1 MAEQYFAPDQTNVGW
16 GLTLKMA
23 GKHPAVA
30 ERIWNTYSDALEYV
44 NDFAGTATDGL
55 ILSILKDCVV
65 DSVTYKA
72 GVYFVKKAA
81 TAAGA
86 NDGELVPTGMSEAD
100 LTALIDSK
108 IEGAVASFGTASM
121 SGNVIT
127 LPYTNIKGEQKSV
140 SITLNTATTAQNGL
154 MTKEHVAS
162 LNQKLEGVTIN
173 GNVFGVSGNVAS
185 GEFTFGLN
193 ADSMQIV
200 LALDDD
206 VIGAVDVS
214 DFILD
219 GILDDV
225 ALAEADGS
233 GNVGT
238 FMKFTFNAAS
248 GKTPIYLNVEKL
260 IDIYKLEK
268 GEVTG
273 GSHVTPTLT
282 ISGSGTSSDPWKVN
296 LLIDDSVLRQEFK
309 DITDVLDGLGSS
321 LSDVRAD
328 LEGLQDQVA
337 GIVSVGGE
345 ANTIVKITLNGVEL
359 APDANRVVNIPLASS
374 TAAGAM
380 SASQCAKLD
389 GITAITDDEIDA
401 ILAG

>member
-55 ILSILKDCVV
+55 ILSILKDSVV
-65 DSVTYKA
+65 DGVTYKA
-72 GVYFVKKAA
+72 GAYFVKKSA
-81 TAAGA
+81 TAEGA
-86 NDGELVPTGMSEAD
+86 NDGELMPTGMSEAD

-108 IEGAVASFGTASM
+108 IEGAVAS
-121 SGNVIT
+121 
-127 LPYTNIKGEQKSV
+127 
-140 SITLNTATTAQNGL
+140 
-154 MTKEHVAS
+154 
-162 LNQKLEGVTIN
+162 
-173 GNVFGVSGNVAS
+173 

-193 ADSMQIV
+193 ADTMQIV
-200 LALDDD
+200 LALNGD
-206 VIGAVDVS
+206 VIGSVDAS
-214 DFILD
+214 DFVLD

-233 GNVGT
+233 GNAGT

-260 IDIYKLEK
+260 IDIYELDA

-273 GSHVTPTLT
+273 GTYVTPTLT

-296 LLIDDSVLRQEFK
+296 LSINDSALSQEL
-309 DITDVLDGLGSS
+309 TE
-321 LSDVRAD
+321 LSDALNLYDSALGDVRTD
-328 LEGLQDQVA
+328 LETLQKQVE
-337 GIVSVGGE
+337 GIVNEGGE

-359 APDANRVVNIPLASS
+359 VPNADRVVNIPLASS

-380 SASQCAKLD
+380 SATQCAKLD

>member
-1 MAEQYFAPDQTNVGW
+1 MAEQYFAPNQINKGR
-16 GLTLKMA
+16 GFTLKMS
-23 GKHPAVA
+23 GKLPVVA
-30 ERIWNTYSDALEYV
+30 ERIWKTYSDALEYV
-44 NDFAGTATDGL
+44 NDFNGTATDGL
-55 ILSILKDCVV
+55 ILSILNDSVV

-72 GVYFVKKAA
+72 GVYYVKKAA
-81 TAAGA
+81 TAEGA

-121 SGNVIT
+121 SGNVLT

-162 LNQKLEGVTIN
+162 LNKKLEGVTIN
-173 GNVFGVSGNVAS
+173 GNAFPVSGNVAS

-193 ADSMQIV
+193 ADTMQIV
-200 LALDDD
+200 LALNGD
-206 VIGAVDVS
+206 VIGSVDAS
-214 DFILD
+214 DFVLD

-233 GNVGT
+233 GNAGT

-260 IDIYKLEK
+260 IDIYDLVE

-273 GSHVTPTLT
+273 GTFVTPTLT
-282 ISGSGTSSDPWKVN
+282 ITGSGTSSDPWKVN
-296 LLIDDSVLRQEFK
+296 LSINDTSLVNNFSDIRDLIKVNGQNIETNTHALEALQE
-309 DITDVLDGLGSS
+309 
-321 LSDVRAD
+321 
-328 LEGLQDQVA
+328 QVQ
-337 GIVSVGGE
+337 GIVSRGGE

-359 APDANRVVNIPLASS
+359 APNADRVVNIPLASS

-380 SASQCAKLD
+380 SASDKAKLD
-389 GITAITDDEIDA
+389 GITAITDDEIDT